1 MVVLSSEH
9 LDISSGRGSPQPG
22 PTTPGRTALTR
33 LNHRTGEPHAMAV
46 FDQLRHPLI
55 EKAVTD
61 AREWC
66 FGHELNGKP
75 AFARA
80 TPVVFTLEEH
90 LGAELTP
97 ELAAATLLHAAR
109 RFAPAE
115 LDVDDYLLTQYN
127 GAVRRMVRAL
137 RDLDEAFAA
146 GTPSVDTDDL
156 QVLLACTADK
166 IVALHLVLQQARES
180 GDEARFFASQTELR
194 EQLPHLER
202 FGHTITGRVPE
213 SMSRALV
220 DVLAAVTACRT
231 A

>member
-1 MVVLSSEH
+1 MSVL
-9 LDISSGRGSPQPG
+9 DQP
-22 PTTPGRTALTR
+22 R
-33 LNHRTGEPHAMAV
+33 
-46 FDQLRHPLI
+46 QPLI

-66 FGHELNGKP
+66 FGHEFNGKP

-80 TPVVFTLEEH
+80 TRVVFMLEEH

-97 ELAAATLLHAAR
+97 ELVAAALLHAAH

-115 LDVDDYLLTQYN
+115 LDVNDYLLTQYS

-137 RDLDEAFAA
+137 LAVDEALTA

-166 IVALHLVLQQARES
+166 IVALHLMLQQARES
-180 GDEARFFASQTELR
+180 GDEARFFASQTELH
-194 EQLPHLER
+194 EQLPHLEQ
-202 FGHTITGRVPE
+202 FVHTITGRVPE
-213 SMSRALV
+213 SMSRVLV